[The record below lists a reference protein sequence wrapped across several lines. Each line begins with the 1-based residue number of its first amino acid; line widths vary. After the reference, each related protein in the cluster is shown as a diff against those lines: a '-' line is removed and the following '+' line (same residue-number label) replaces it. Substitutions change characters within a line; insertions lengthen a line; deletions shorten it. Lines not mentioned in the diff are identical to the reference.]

1 MEFYYRAVQ
10 RNGTIVSGQRT
21 ARTKEQ
27 LLAALKSEDLL
38 PLEVRVKAE
47 RVLSLFS
54 RVSGRELL
62 AFTQQMAGLLQA
74 GIRLNRA
81 LEIITDLARGR
92 LRLTITQIQ
101 QDLNEGLAFSAAL
114 EKHPSVFNSAYVAM
128 VRAGES
134 AGLLPEVMARLASSM
149 EQEQDFKG
157 QVITSLMYP
166 FLVTFVSI
174 VAVIF
179 MLTNLV
185 PRFQTVF
192 KQLGQELPAI
202 TAIVLAISGFLTRY
216 GLFLLIVLVLGI
228 VLLIRLFRSSAFK
241 DRLDR
246 WLLGLPLVGKIII
259 QVETERF
266 TRILSMLMRSGVP
279 LLNCLL
285 ILSAVMGNGH
295 LRQALTDAA
304 NSVKAGEGLARCL
317 GDKAIFPSML
327 VAMIGVGEEGGNLDE
342 MMEEVAKVYARE
354 TRQSI
359 QRIISMV
366 GPVMTLGLAGLIFL
380 IALAILLP
388 IFQLNIMG

>member
-27 LLAALKSEDLL
+27 LLAALKSEGLL

-202 TAIVLAISGFLTRY
+202 TAIVLAISRFLTRY

>member
-27 LLAALKSEDLL
+27 LLAALKSEGLL

>member
-1 MEFYYRAVQ
+1 MRFH
-10 RNGTIVSGQRT
+10 
-21 ARTKEQ
+21 
-27 LLAALKSEDLL
+27 
-38 PLEVRVKAE
+38 
-47 RVLSLFS
+47 
-54 RVSGRELL
+54 
-62 AFTQQMAGLLQA
+62 
-74 GIRLNRA
+74 
-81 LEIITDLARGR
+81 
-92 LRLTITQIQ
+92 QIQ

>member
-27 LLAALKSEDLL
+27 LLAALKSEGLL

-366 GPVMTLGLAGLIFL
+366 GPVMTLGLASLIFL

>member
-27 LLAALKSEDLL
+27 LLAALKSEGLL

-47 RVLSLFS
+47 RVLPLFS